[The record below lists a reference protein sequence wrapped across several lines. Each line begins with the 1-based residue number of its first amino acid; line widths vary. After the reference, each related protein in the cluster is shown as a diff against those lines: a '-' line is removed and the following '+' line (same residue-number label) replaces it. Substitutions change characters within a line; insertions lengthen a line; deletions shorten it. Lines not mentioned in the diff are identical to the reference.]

1 MNEKTEFFN
10 FMLDYCK
17 YIIEKYAAKAM
28 ENPIE
33 ALKNADKLDRFIIL
47 SLAVLDAK
55 EGRLPA
61 SNNDFYLQAYNN
73 TMKIIKEGI
82 NG

>member
-1 MNEKTEFFN
+1 MNENTEFLKL
-10 FMLDYCK
+10 MLDDCR
-17 YIIEKYAAKAM
+17 YIVEKYATEVL

-33 ALKNADKLDRFIIL
+33 ALNNADKLNRFIIS

-55 EGRLPA
+55 DGRLPA
-61 SNNDFYLQAYNN
+61 TNNEFYLQVYND
-73 TMKIIKEGI
+73 TIKIIKEGV

>member
-1 MNEKTEFFN
+1 MSENTEFFK
-10 FMLDYCK
+10 FMLDHCK
-17 YIIEKYAAKAM
+17 YIVEKYASKAM

-33 ALKNADKLDRFIIL
+33 ALNNADKLNRFIIS

-55 EGRLPA
+55 DGRLPA
-61 SNNDFYLQAYNN
+61 TNNEFYLQVYND
-73 TMKIIKEGI
+73 TIKIIKEGV

>member
-1 MNEKTEFFN
+1 MSENTEFFK
-10 FMLDYCK
+10 FMLDHCK
-17 YIIEKYAAKAM
+17 YIVEKYASKAM

-33 ALKNADKLDRFIIL
+33 ALKNADKLDRFIIV

-61 SNNDFYLQAYNN
+61 SNSDFYLQAYNS
-73 TMKIIKEGI
+73 TIKIIKEGI